1 MKKGEPDEHDPGEL
15 VAELAQSLS
24 EAKSTRGKEIFL
36 WLVFFAVVAV
46 MATVIIIFS
55 VFFLFPHCGA
65 GGIIKTSMES
75 DGHRARDKAYP
86 VVMRT

>member
-1 MKKGEPDEHDPGEL
+1 MKKGEPDEHNPGEL
-15 VAELAQSLS
+15 VAKLAQRLS

-55 VFFLFPHCGA
+55 VFFPFPHCGA
-65 GGIIKTSMES
+65 GGIIKNFYGE
-75 DGHRARDKAYP
+75 
-86 VVMRT
+86 